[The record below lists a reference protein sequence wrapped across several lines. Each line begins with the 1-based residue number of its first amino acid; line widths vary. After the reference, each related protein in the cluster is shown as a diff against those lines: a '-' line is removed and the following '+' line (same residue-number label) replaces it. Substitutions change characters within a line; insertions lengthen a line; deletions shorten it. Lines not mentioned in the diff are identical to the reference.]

1 MGPFRAARCR
11 KGCSNFIDDKI
22 ISYNVSELKKEKG
35 KEGIFIGSI
44 RPTYIKSVSQ
54 ELLRRHVE
62 TFSSDY
68 EKNKLLVSEYTNIES
83 KNIRNRVAGY
93 ITHRVEIG
101 NRRKS

>member
-1 MGPFRAARCR
+1 
-11 KGCSNFIDDKI
+11 
-22 ISYNVSELKKEKG
+22 VKKQEKR
-35 KEGIFIGSI
+35 EVILLGSI
-44 RPTYIKSVSQ
+44 RPTYIKSVSE
-54 ELLRRHVE
+54 ELLREHRE

-93 ITHRVEIG
+93 ITHKVDIS

>member
-1 MGPFRAARCR
+1 VIAAGRVC
-11 KGCSNFIDDKI
+11 
-22 ISYNVSELKKEKG
+22 LKKSEKKTEKG
-35 KEGIFIGSI
+35 EVVLLGSI

-54 ELLRRHVE
+54 ELLREHQE

-93 ITHRVEIG
+93 ITHKVDIS

>member
-1 MGPFRAARCR
+1 M
-11 KGCSNFIDDKI
+11 
-22 ISYNVSELKKEKG
+22 
-35 KEGIFIGSI
+35 
-44 RPTYIKSVSQ
+44 
-54 ELLRRHVE
+54 
-62 TFSSDY
+62 FSSDY

>member
-1 MGPFRAARCR
+1 M
-11 KGCSNFIDDKI
+11 
-22 ISYNVSELKKEKG
+22 
-35 KEGIFIGSI
+35 GSI

-54 ELLRRHVE
+54 ELLRRHLG